1 MCKKMPQNTDVVLPE
16 IHYTRADYT
25 ALRAHCLKIPIARI
39 TQLYYSEDSV
49 QVAQGLERFLIAMR
63 IDLIERAIGHNP
75 EFSNTLKSARRGGDI
90 TTKALEILIKA
101 ADAPA
106 AQPEPYQAISMW
118 FRPRTAA
125 SLNQENI
132 QTLAHLVLL
141 IQRRGS
147 GWWRSVPRIGK
158 LRAGVIVA
166 WLAQH
171 QTALGMISHAPV
183 NYGLVHSAPLMLNP
197 DRPDRLAPLGRFT
210 ASTELDG
217 SHGINRG
224 QQFCFIQAKDDLQAI
239 EFYLTRFED
248 QPHTWRAYRKELE
261 RFLLWSILIAGKP
274 LSSLLVDD
282 AERYKRFLLAPTPE
296 FVGIRAPRF
305 SERWKPFSEQRMTP
319 KSQRH
324 AIIIIRAAFSYL
336 TGVRYLAG
344 NPWLAVKDPSVTQQ
358 VNSIQIEKALTENLW
373 QLLIEKLSLRCKES
387 AHRQDRIA
395 LATIL
400 LLGDSGLRREEA
412 AGAKRKSLNPSQWGG
427 NAQVLQVLGK
437 RNKLRDVPVSSRTVQ
452 ALRAHWFDR
461 GLNFDDTSIER
472 ALLGPLIVPQHSAA
486 IQRHQECNITG
497 YTADGLYRMVQSAL
511 NRLQQD
517 DDVIGDFSQQ
527 DIDQLS
533 VTTPHAFRH
542 TFGTLA
548 VADGMPLD
556 VAQIILGH
564 TSGATTAIYVQAKKK
579 RMMEEAANYFEKKL

>member
-1 MCKKMPQNTDVVLPE
+1 MPQNTDVVLPE

-25 ALRAHCLKIPIARI
+25 ALRAHYLKIPIARI

-75 EFSNTLKSARRGGDI
+75 ALSNTLKGARRGGDI

-106 AQPEPYQAISMW
+106 AQPEPHQAISMW

-132 QTLAHLVLL
+132 QTLAHLVRL
-141 IQRRGS
+141 IRRRGS
-147 GWWRSVPRIGK
+147 GWWRSVPRIGA

-183 NYGLVHSAPLMLNP
+183 NDDLVHSAPLMLNP
-197 DRPDRLAPLGRFT
+197 DRPDRFAPLGRFT
-210 ASTELDG
+210 ASKELDG

-224 QQFCFIQAKDDLQAI
+224 QQFCFIQAKNDLQAI

-282 AERYKRFLLAPTPE
+282 AECYKRFLLAPTPE

-305 SERWKPFSEQRMTP
+305 SERWKPFSEQCMTP

-324 AIIIIRAAFSYL
+324 AVIIIRAAFSYL

-373 QLLIEKLSLRCKES
+373 YLLIEKLSLRCKKSE
-387 AHRQDRIA
+387 HQQDRIA

-412 AGAKRKSLNPSQWGG
+412 ACAKRKSLNPSPWGG
-427 NAQVLQVLGK
+427 TAQVLQVLGK
-437 RNKLRDVPVSSRTVQ
+437 RNKLRDVPVSSRTLQ

-461 GLNFDDTSIER
+461 GLNFDDTSIECT
-472 ALLGPLIVPQHSAA
+472 LLGPLIVPQHSAA
-486 IQRHQECNITG
+486 IQRHQDNITG

-517 DDVIGDFSQQ
+517 DDATGDFSQQ
-527 DIDQLS
+527 EINQLS

-548 VADGMPLD
+548 VANGMPLD

-579 RMMEEAANYFEKKL
+579 RMMEEAMNYFEKKS